1 MEPNPKTG
9 KAIDCPTEQH
19 PLFGL
24 EIEEWTPP
32 NGSTVHLKTFA
43 IANDGLEYAIKG
55 VRDGE
60 NSQIQV
66 SHPFNVPASEW
77 FCTKLAEVCN
87 VPTPTCRVLL
97 EPQSQELFFGSKI
110 NLAAYREALVLN
122 QWSELLKNASIYL
135 KKQLWAIYAYD
146 QFIYNVDRHFNNYL
160 YVQTRQNTV
169 AVEAFDFSL
178 SSLVH
183 GWPNKIG
190 PSLLP
195 ENCKTNLVWAII
207 KQVIGSDTDLVASAC
222 SVLNK
227 LKDVD
232 VKTIDYIF
240 SGMPDAWLNALQK
253 QALISW
259 WDSESRMER
268 LSSVESEVT
277 R

>member
-1 MEPNPKTG
+1 MEPNQKPR
-9 KAIDCPTEQH
+9 KADDSPTEQH

-32 NGSTVHLKTFA
+32 NRSTVHLKSFA
-43 IANDGLEYAIKG
+43 IANDGLEYATKG
-55 VRDGE
+55 IRDGE
-60 NSQIQV
+60 NSQVQV
-66 SHPFNVPASEW
+66 TFPLHVPASEW
-77 FCTKLAEVCN
+77 FCTKLAEMCS

-97 EPQSQELFFGSKI
+97 EPESQELFFGSKI
-110 NLAAYREALVLN
+110 NLAAYRDALVVN
-122 QWSELLKNASIYL
+122 QWSELLKNASFYL

-169 AVEAFDFSL
+169 AVEAFDFGL

-190 PSLLP
+190 SALLP
-195 ENCKTNLVWAII
+195 ADCKTNLVWAII
-207 KQVIGSDTDLVASAC
+207 KQVIGSDADLTASAC
-222 SVLNK
+222 NVLDK
-227 LKDVD
+227 LRTLDSKA
-232 VKTIDYIF
+232 IDYIF
-240 SGMPDAWLNALQK
+240 SGMPEAWLSALQK